1 MRLRIQHETVYQYD
15 QPAYASHNE
24 VRLQPLDDELQRCLS
39 FQLSTEPPSTFRSR
53 HDYFGNVTHY
63 FSIPGYHRRLVI
75 RSEALVLTFPPAV
88 LGPPRDRPLPL
99 ANLVQPQM
107 RGPLTEFL
115 APSPCAPLSTT
126 IQGVATPLAASAG
139 GDGAR
144 FWDALLAFM
153 KENIRYEPGSTTVE
167 DDADRVLERRHGV
180 CQDFAHLTIALARAA
195 GVPARYVSGYVRP
208 VDGLGE
214 ASHAWAE
221 LFLPTA
227 GWVGLDGSGP
237 GPIDERYARV
247 AFGRDYTDANPV
259 RGTFS
264 GGGHQALSVDV
275 TVQHQ
280 QQQQ

>member
-1 MRLRIQHETVYQYD
+1 MRLRIHHETIYEYEE
-15 QPAYASHNE
+15 PAYASHNE
-24 VRLQPLDDELQRCLS
+24 VRLQPIDDELQRCLS
-39 FQLSTEPPSTFRSR
+39 FQLSTDPPSTSR
-53 HDYFGNVTHY
+53 RRQDYFGNTVHY

-75 RSEALVLTFPPAV
+75 RGEALVLTFPPPL

-99 ANLVQPQM
+99 ADLEQPAV

-115 APSPCAPLSTT
+115 AASPCVPLSGP
-126 IQGVATPLAASAG
+126 IREAALPLGPAAD

-144 FWDALLAFM
+144 FWDVLLAYF
-153 KENIRYEPGSTTVE
+153 KENIAYEPGSTSVE
-167 DDADRVLERRHGV
+167 DDAERVLDNRRGV
-180 CQDFAHLTIALARAA
+180 CQDFAHLAIALARAS

-208 VDGLGE
+208 ADGLVE

-221 LFLPTA
+221 LFLPSA
-227 GWVGLDGSGP
+227 GWVGLDTSGP

-264 GGGHQALSVDV
+264 GGGHQALTVDV
-275 TVQHQ
+275 SVQHQ